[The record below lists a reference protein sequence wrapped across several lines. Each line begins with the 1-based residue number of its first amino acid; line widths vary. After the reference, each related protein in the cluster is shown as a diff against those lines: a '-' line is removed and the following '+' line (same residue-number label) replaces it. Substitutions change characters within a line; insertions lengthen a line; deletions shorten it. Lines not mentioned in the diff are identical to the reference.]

1 MSLFDSTLAEIGLSF
16 QLPAL
21 AFNAGGHATLAVG
34 DSDLVSFEKRGQ
46 GLLMSVARPVPPH
59 RAGVAEKALQNCC
72 EDGGLPFAVRPGLS
86 KKGLLVLTVRFTE
99 RDFTLSEAMRRL
111 TLLRE
116 SLGKALEI

>member
-21 AFNAGGHATLAVG
+21 AFNAEGHAALTLG
-34 DSDLVSFEKRGQ
+34 DSDLLSFEKRGQ

-59 RAGVAEKALQNCC
+59 RMGVAEKALKICC
-72 EDGGLPFAVRPGLS
+72 EDGGLPFAVRPGLN
-86 KKGLLVLTVRFTE
+86 KKGLLVFTVRFGE
-99 RDFTLSEAMRRL
+99 RDFTLSEVMRRL